1 MVSDSTTDKLTL
13 DEGRLLAVQFDHGL
27 PAFPE
32 PRVTLNQARLDA
44 IWRKFQH
51 ISDSERNFKQGPR
64 MPFLQTLELK
74 PDAKPRIAKVYPQSP
89 EALAAMKK
97 EFDKLREY
105 GFVIEG
111 SSTWSAPS
119 FTIKKKNGEYCIV
132 TNFPYLNSQLVPVM
146 FPLLLISDLKMVVA
160 NKTIFSKFDV
170 AKALYSIKVREKDW
184 HLLSTG
190 TSFGSFLYTVV
201 PMGLTTR
208 PSVMTRCIFA
218 RFIMRTARSICLRA
232 IKCFALSTT
241 SFSLPNPKNCIIKSS
256 K

>member
-64 MPFLQTLELK
+64 MPFLQTLRLK
-74 PDAKPRIAKVYPQSP
+74 RDAKPRITKVHPQSP
-89 EALAAMKK
+89 EALTAMKK
-97 EFDKLREY
+97 EFDKFREY

-119 FTIKKKNGEYCIV
+119 FTIKKKNGEHRIV
-132 TNFPYLNSQLVPVM
+132 TNFRYLNSQLASGCVKRMASP
-146 FPLLLISDLKMVVA
+146 
-160 NKTIFSKFDV
+160 
-170 AKALYSIKVREKDW
+170 
-184 HLLSTG
+184 
-190 TSFGSFLYTVV
+190 
-201 PMGLTTR
+201 
-208 PSVMTRCIFA
+208 
-218 RFIMRTARSICLRA
+218 
-232 IKCFALSTT
+232 
-241 SFSLPNPKNCIIKSS
+241 
-256 K
+256 